1 MAPIYASKTKS
12 PFTKSDNLLFDP
24 ALIPASIQ
32 ESLPAGYVVRPLAR
46 SDNQVRSNSSFL
58 KTLEVLTT
66 VGTIS
71 DEAFQRRFQYLKEH
85 SDQYYTIVIEDMNVP
100 PTSAGSAT
108 SSSPSLVTPGRG
120 KIVAAGTVL
129 VERKFIHELG
139 MVGHIEDIA
148 VSADQQGKKLG
159 LRIIETLK
167 AIGQQVGC
175 YKVILDCSEK
185 NVPFYEKCGFERK
198 GVEMGWYVNKHKT
211 ASPSDANAPIQAK
224 L

>member
-1 MAPIYASKTKS
+1 MVSASAPKVKS
-12 PFTKSDNLLFDP
+12 PFKKSDNLLFDP
-24 ALIPASIQ
+24 ALIPAEIQ
-32 ESLPAGYVVRPLAR
+32 DSLPSGYVVRPLAR
-46 SDNQVRSNSSFL
+46 TDNQVRSNTSFL

-71 DEAFQRRFQYLKEH
+71 DQAYQQRFEYLKEH
-85 SDQYYTIVIEDMNVP
+85 SDKYYIIVIEDMNVP
-100 PTSAGSAT
+100 ATLAGSAT
-108 SSSPSLVTPGRG
+108 SSTPNLVTPGRG

-139 MVGHIEDIA
+139 LVGHIEDIA

-167 AIGQQVGC
+167 AIGQQAGC

-198 GVEMGWYVNKHKT
+198 GVEMGWYVNKHRST
-211 ASPSDANAPIQAK
+211 SAAPIQAK

>member
-1 MAPIYASKTKS
+1 MAPVPVHTPRPKS
-12 PFTKSDNLLFDP
+12 PFRPDP
-24 ALIPASIQ
+24 R
-32 ESLPAGYVVRPLAR
+32 YVIRPL
-46 SDNQVRSNSSFL
+46 SKTDNQVRSNSSFL

-71 DEAFQRRFQYLKEH
+71 DEAYQKRFQYLREH
-85 SDQYYTIVIEDMNVP
+85 NDQYYTIVIEDMNVP
-100 PTSAGSAT
+100 ATAAGSAT
-108 SSSPSLVTPGRG
+108 SSTPYLVTPGRG

-198 GVEMGWYVNKHKT
+198 GVEMGWYVNK
-211 ASPSDANAPIQAK
+211 PSAAK

>member
-1 MAPIYASKTKS
+1 MTPSRTS
-12 PFTKSDNLLFDP
+12 PFKKSENLLFDP
-24 ALIPASIQ
+24 ALIPASLQ
-32 ESLPAGYVVRPLAR
+32 EHLPAGYVVRPLAR
-46 SDNQVRSNSSFL
+46 TDNQLRSNTSFL

-66 VGTIS
+66 VGHIP
-71 DEAFQRRFQYLKEH
+71 DAAFQTRFDYLKKH
-85 SDQYYTIVIEDMNVP
+85 SDQYYTIVIEDMNAP
-100 PTSAGSAT
+100 PGS
-108 SSSPSLVTPGRG
+108 PQPLITPGHG

-129 VERKFIHELG
+129 IERKFIHELG
-139 MVGHIEDIA
+139 LVGHIEDIA

-185 NVPFYEKCGFERK
+185 NVLFYEKCGFERK

-211 ASPSDANAPIQAK
+211 TPIKAK

>member
-1 MAPIYASKTKS
+1 
-12 PFTKSDNLLFDP
+12 
-24 ALIPASIQ
+24 
-32 ESLPAGYVVRPLAR
+32 
-46 SDNQVRSNSSFL
+46 
-58 KTLEVLTT
+58 
-66 VGTIS
+66 
-71 DEAFQRRFQYLKEH
+71 
-85 SDQYYTIVIEDMNVP
+85 
-100 PTSAGSAT
+100 
-108 SSSPSLVTPGRG
+108 
-120 KIVAAGTVL
+120 
-129 VERKFIHELG
+129 

-211 ASPSDANAPIQAK
+211 ASPSDAYAPIQAK